1 MNIARK
7 LRTWFP
13 GAVYHIMHRGVRRKA
28 IFQGEM
34 DYQVLLQVLKNII
47 ITEGHFKRNEDS
59 LENLELKVG
68 VSHDVE
74 RLSEREYK
82 ITLELNVADP
92 EEKLSVF
99 VKGMAI
105 FETKQENQMLIERN
119 TLAIMFP
126 YFRSYV
132 STLTTQPGMTP
143 IVLPAMNIM
152 TMLAQKEK

>member
-1 MNIARK
+1 MNIK
-7 LRTWFP
+7 T
-13 GAVYHIMHRGVRRKA
+13 
-28 IFQGEM
+28 
-34 DYQVLLQVLKNII
+34 DYESPLVLKNII

-152 TMLAQKEK
+152 TMLAQKENKHLKHLSQTS

>member
-1 MNIARK
+1 MNIK
-7 LRTWFP
+7 T
-13 GAVYHIMHRGVRRKA
+13 
-28 IFQGEM
+28 
-34 DYQVLLQVLKNII
+34 DYESPLVLKNII
-47 ITEGHFKRNEDS
+47 ITEGHFKRNEAP

>member
-1 MNIARK
+1 MNIK
-7 LRTWFP
+7 T
-13 GAVYHIMHRGVRRKA
+13 
-28 IFQGEM
+28 
-34 DYQVLLQVLKNII
+34 DYESPLVLKNII
-47 ITEGHFKRNEDS
+47 ITEGHFKRNEQT

>member
-1 MNIARK
+1 MNIK
-7 LRTWFP
+7 T
-13 GAVYHIMHRGVRRKA
+13 
-28 IFQGEM
+28 
-34 DYQVLLQVLKNII
+34 DYESPLVLKNII

-59 LENLELKVG
+59 LENLELKIG

-99 VKGMAI
+99 VKGIAI

>member
-1 MNIARK
+1 MNIK
-7 LRTWFP
+7 T
-13 GAVYHIMHRGVRRKA
+13 
-28 IFQGEM
+28 
-34 DYQVLLQVLKNII
+34 DYESPLVLKNII
-47 ITEGHFKRNEDS
+47 ITEGHFKRNEDT
-59 LENLELKVG
+59 LENLELKIG

-92 EEKLSVF
+92 EGKLSVF

>member
-1 MNIARK
+1 MNIK
-7 LRTWFP
+7 T
-13 GAVYHIMHRGVRRKA
+13 
-28 IFQGEM
+28 
-34 DYQVLLQVLKNII
+34 DYESPLVLKNII

-68 VSHDVE
+68 VFHDVE

>member
-1 MNIARK
+1 MNIK
-7 LRTWFP
+7 T
-13 GAVYHIMHRGVRRKA
+13 
-28 IFQGEM
+28 
-34 DYQVLLQVLKNII
+34 DYESPLVLKNII
-47 ITEGHFKRNEDS
+47 ITEGHFKRNDQT
-59 LENLELKVG
+59 LENLELKIG

>member
-1 MNIARK
+1 MNIK
-7 LRTWFP
+7 T
-13 GAVYHIMHRGVRRKA
+13 
-28 IFQGEM
+28 
-34 DYQVLLQVLKNII
+34 DYESPLVLKNII

-59 LENLELKVG
+59 LENLEQKVG

>member
-1 MNIARK
+1 MNIK
-7 LRTWFP
+7 T
-13 GAVYHIMHRGVRRKA
+13 
-28 IFQGEM
+28 
-34 DYQVLLQVLKNII
+34 DYESPLVLKNII

-152 TMLAQKEK
+152 TMLAQKEISEIFLQATLNFQKLRQLKLA

>member
-1 MNIARK
+1 MNIK
-7 LRTWFP
+7 T
-13 GAVYHIMHRGVRRKA
+13 
-28 IFQGEM
+28 
-34 DYQVLLQVLKNII
+34 DYESPLVLKNII
-47 ITEGHFKRNEDS
+47 ITQRHFKRNEDS

>member
-1 MNIARK
+1 MNIK
-7 LRTWFP
+7 T
-13 GAVYHIMHRGVRRKA
+13 
-28 IFQGEM
+28 
-34 DYQVLLQVLKNII
+34 DYESPLVLKNII

-74 RLSEREYK
+74 RLSERAYK
-82 ITLELNVADP
+82 ITLALNVADP

>member
-1 MNIARK
+1 MNIK
-7 LRTWFP
+7 T
-13 GAVYHIMHRGVRRKA
+13 
-28 IFQGEM
+28 
-34 DYQVLLQVLKNII
+34 DYESPLVLKNII

-126 YFRSYV
+126 YFRRYV

>member
-1 MNIARK
+1 MNIK
-7 LRTWFP
+7 T
-13 GAVYHIMHRGVRRKA
+13 
-28 IFQGEM
+28 
-34 DYQVLLQVLKNII
+34 DYESPLVLKNII
-47 ITEGHFKRNEDS
+47 ITEGHFKRNENS

>member
-1 MNIARK
+1 MNIK
-7 LRTWFP
+7 T
-13 GAVYHIMHRGVRRKA
+13 
-28 IFQGEM
+28 
-34 DYQVLLQVLKNII
+34 DYESPLVLKNII

-82 ITLELNVADP
+82 ITLELNVADT

>member
-1 MNIARK
+1 MNIK
-7 LRTWFP
+7 T
-13 GAVYHIMHRGVRRKA
+13 
-28 IFQGEM
+28 
-34 DYQVLLQVLKNII
+34 DYESPLVLKNII

-74 RLSEREYK
+74 RLSDREYK

>member
-1 MNIARK
+1 MNIK
-7 LRTWFP
+7 T
-13 GAVYHIMHRGVRRKA
+13 
-28 IFQGEM
+28 
-34 DYQVLLQVLKNII
+34 DYESPLVLKNII

-119 TLAIMFP
+119 TLAIMLSLIHISEP
-126 YFRSYV
+126 TR
-132 STLTTQPGMTP
+132 P
-143 IVLPAMNIM
+143 
-152 TMLAQKEK
+152 

>member
-1 MNIARK
+1 MNIATNYESP
-7 LRTWFP
+7 L
-13 GAVYHIMHRGVRRKA
+13 
-28 IFQGEM
+28 
-34 DYQVLLQVLKNII
+34 VLKNIM
-47 ITEGHFKRNEDS
+47 ITEGTFKRSEDS
-59 LENLELKVG
+59 LEDVELQVN
-68 VSHDVE
+68 VSHNVNQISD
-74 RLSEREYK
+74 REYK
-82 ITLELNVADP
+82 IILELSVADP
-92 EEKLSVF
+92 QGKLSVF

-105 FETKQENQMLIERN
+105 FETEQKTRTLIERN

>member
-1 MNIARK
+1 MNIK
-7 LRTWFP
+7 T
-13 GAVYHIMHRGVRRKA
+13 
-28 IFQGEM
+28 
-34 DYQVLLQVLKNII
+34 DYESPLVLKNII

-59 LENLELKVG
+59 LENLELKIG

-74 RLSEREYK
+74 CLSEREYK

>member
-1 MNIARK
+1 MNIK
-7 LRTWFP
+7 T
-13 GAVYHIMHRGVRRKA
+13 
-28 IFQGEM
+28 
-34 DYQVLLQVLKNII
+34 DYESPLVLKNII

-59 LENLELKVG
+59 LENLELKIG

-92 EEKLSVF
+92 EGKLSVF

>member
-1 MNIARK
+1 MNIK
-7 LRTWFP
+7 T
-13 GAVYHIMHRGVRRKA
+13 
-28 IFQGEM
+28 
-34 DYQVLLQVLKNII
+34 DYESPLVLKNII

-152 TMLAQKEK
+152 TMPAQKEK

>member
-1 MNIARK
+1 MNIK
-7 LRTWFP
+7 T
-13 GAVYHIMHRGVRRKA
+13 
-28 IFQGEM
+28 
-34 DYQVLLQVLKNII
+34 DYESPLVLKNII

-99 VKGMAI
+99 V
-105 FETKQENQMLIERN
+105 ERYGY
-119 TLAIMFP
+119 I
-126 YFRSYV
+126 
-132 STLTTQPGMTP
+132 
-143 IVLPAMNIM
+143 
-152 TMLAQKEK
+152 

>member
-1 MNIARK
+1 MNIK
-7 LRTWFP
+7 T
-13 GAVYHIMHRGVRRKA
+13 
-28 IFQGEM
+28 
-34 DYQVLLQVLKNII
+34 DYESPLVLKNII

-105 FETKQENQMLIERN
+105 FETKQGNQMLIERN

>member
-1 MNIARK
+1 MNIK
-7 LRTWFP
+7 T
-13 GAVYHIMHRGVRRKA
+13 
-28 IFQGEM
+28 
-34 DYQVLLQVLKNII
+34 DYESPLVLKNII
-47 ITEGHFKRNEDS
+47 ITEVLFKRNEAS

>member
-1 MNIARK
+1 MNIK
-7 LRTWFP
+7 T
-13 GAVYHIMHRGVRRKA
+13 
-28 IFQGEM
+28 
-34 DYQVLLQVLKNII
+34 DYESPLVLKNII

-126 YFRSYV
+126 YSRSYV

>member
-1 MNIARK
+1 MNIK
-7 LRTWFP
+7 T
-13 GAVYHIMHRGVRRKA
+13 
-28 IFQGEM
+28 
-34 DYQVLLQVLKNII
+34 DYESPLVLKNII
-47 ITEGHFKRNEDS
+47 ITEGHFKRNEYS

>member
-1 MNIARK
+1 MNIK
-7 LRTWFP
+7 T
-13 GAVYHIMHRGVRRKA
+13 
-28 IFQGEM
+28 
-34 DYQVLLQVLKNII
+34 DYESPLVLKNII
-47 ITEGHFKRNEDS
+47 ITEGHFKRNEDP